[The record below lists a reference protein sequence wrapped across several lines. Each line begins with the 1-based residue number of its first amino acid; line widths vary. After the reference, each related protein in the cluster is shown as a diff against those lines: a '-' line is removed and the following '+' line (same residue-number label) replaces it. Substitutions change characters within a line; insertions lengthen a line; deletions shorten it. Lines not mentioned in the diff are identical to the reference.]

1 MSDSEE
7 GDDEAEEMCDI
18 EANGDKDVSLLL
30 GQQLSLTP
38 LPMNFAN
45 GNNNTN
51 TSIQE
56 DYNHYIQN

>member
-30 GQQLSLTP
+30 GQ
-38 LPMNFAN
+38 
-45 GNNNTN
+45 
-51 TSIQE
+51 
-56 DYNHYIQN
+56 